1 MRNSSFSSY
10 ASKGFTLVELMVVI
24 LIIAILAAIAV
35 PTYSSSVR
43 KSRRTEAR
51 TALLDAASREE
62 RYYATSNKYSVTP
75 TDLGYSGAWPITVGS
90 GFYQLTVSCSAT
102 GSAPCTDYTIRAD
115 YYGPQTKDAACSA
128 LIVTS
133 TGAQTSEGS
142 ATAAV
147 CWN

>member
-1 MRNSSFSSY
+1 
-10 ASKGFTLVELMVVI
+10 MVVI
-24 LIIAILAAIAV
+24 LIVAILAAIAV
-35 PTYSSSVR
+35 PSYSSQVR

-62 RYYATSNKYSVTP
+62 RFFSTNNKYTATS
-75 TDLGYSGAWPITVGS
+75 TDLGYSGNWPVNVGSNYYRITV
-90 GFYQLTVSCSAT
+90 TCSVAT
-102 GSAPCTDYTIRAD
+102 CPDYTVRAEAINGQD
-115 YYGPQTKDAACSA
+115 KDAACTA
-128 LIVTS
+128 LQVTS